1 LQEDK
6 IIILLHLCGNSEKNS
21 LSQVRRTLAGASG
34 RETDIEVKANT
45 IRVNRNLHGLYYE
58 WLFKD
63 GNFEDISH
71 Y

>member
-1 LQEDK
+1 M
-6 IIILLHLCGNSEKNS
+6 
-21 LSQVRRTLAGASG
+21 SQVRRTLAGASG